1 MLSDMTMPPFLRAQA
16 DGVLLSVKLQPRAS
30 ANEIGE
36 ALGNE
41 LRIKVTAP
49 PVDAAANE
57 ALVKLLAQH
66 LNCPRNRVEL
76 IRGQTSRHKTV
87 MLYGLA
93 AKDVAVRLGGT

>member
-1 MLSDMTMPPFLRAQA
+1 MTVPGFLRVQA
-16 DGVLLSVKLQPRAS
+16 DGVLLAVKLQPRAS
-30 ANEIGE
+30 ANEIGD

-66 LNCPRNRVEL
+66 LDCPRNRVEL
-76 IRGQTSRHKTV
+76 MRGRTSRHKTIK
-87 MLYGLA
+87 LHGLTPE
-93 AKDVAVRLGGT
+93 DVVKKLSHA

>member
-1 MLSDMTMPPFLRAQA
+1 MTTPAFLRVQA

-57 ALVKLLAQH
+57 ALLKVLAQQLH
-66 LNCPRNRVEL
+66 CPRNRVDI
-76 IRGQTSRHKTV
+76 IRGHTSRHKTV

-93 AKDVAVRLGGT
+93 AEDVLNKLGKT

>member
-1 MLSDMTMPPFLRAQA
+1 MPAFLRAQA

-30 ANEIGE
+30 ASEIGE
-36 ALGNE
+36 ALGSE

-57 ALVKLLAQH
+57 ALVKLLAQQ
-66 LNCPRNRVEL
+66 LDCPRNRVAL
-76 IRGQTSRHKTV
+76 LRGHTSRHKTV

-93 AKDVAVRLGGT
+93 LEDVVNKLGRR